1 MTIKLDNEGEEYY
14 SPDGDVAEPIVIP
27 DSQYAED
34 DIDGLFKEG
43 ETQSASLDT
52 EVGIDYLSDKIYVDF
67 ESSIRELYN
76 NEVTA
81 SHIAGRMG
89 DNAHPLIHITI
100 DPIKRYFEIPGFDSL
115 GITPSILKNKLMVF
129 GRSGNINNG
138 GEIGQFGM
146 GFASYKKMFDI
157 IHLTT
162 WARGV
167 GKDGKEFKPYTM
179 LCEKGKTFTRT
190 KSEDIDHYGTKIHGT
205 YREGISADKIIAKVK
220 DCAKHQDVK
229 TWIHLVN
236 DTDQETSGDYECFQ
250 YKDGYHYLMQQKAD
264 RVEQQDRRRAKQVFF
279 RPIKII
285 RDDFEFF
292 AFLGAY
298 ESRWGGIDSES
309 IDSDKCQV
317 RLVGTPIIA
326 ELPYDIVNA
335 VSGYF
340 LNIKDERKYPPTADR
355 DRLSTG
361 SIDSIAE
368 EIKSELYEL
377 YKEYILEDV
386 ADYKTRDN
394 KYVFDSSLWRCVN
407 YVLQNDTTDNILNTL
422 HRSYTTHPD
431 KHLYTIQQMMEHQ
444 TLQEK
449 KGLTHTI
456 VALKGLRGDVMRR
469 LDTVFNKD
477 GQSRRY
483 FRLPSRDNYE
493 RSEER
498 MTILRQLGV
507 VFGEEYIR
515 EHKVKAQ
522 RVSREARARGEV
534 ANVSVRLYTR
544 TGRSEQTGAN
554 TWGWGNYYELF
565 SSHLLSEVNDHA
577 HPFMVRVDTP
587 DWTSAVRHTY
597 RTDFLLLH
605 NRKGFID
612 KIKTKAEVFKE
623 LEDTLFEVNEEQMTL
638 KELMTLQRKDKRTTN
653 KRSVIYC
660 RYDNSEQETRDDMT
674 GGKFTLAELG
684 LNPDE
689 HYLISPVNKP
699 KSVKRLMDLL
709 LWYNHD
715 HLNANGEHILKY
727 VGEDNHKISELMY
740 AELLIEEA
748 DKIEGDK
755 LEKVSALLRMKRICK
770 EAKQMEIYDLCK
782 QAIILH
788 DDNNTNDVMG
798 LVEEALEKNK

>member
-1 MTIKLDNEGEEYY
+1 MTIKLDNDGEKYY
-14 SPDGDVAEPIVIP
+14 SPDGDVATPIVIP
-27 DSQYAED
+27 DSEFADD

-43 ETQSASLDT
+43 ETQKAQLDND
-52 EVGIDYLSDKIYVDF
+52 VGIDYLSDKIYVDF

-76 NEVTA
+76 NEITA
-81 SHIAGRMG
+81 SHIANRMG

-100 DPIKRYFEIPGFDSL
+100 DPIKRYFEISGYDSL

-179 LCEKGKTFTRT
+179 LCEKGKQFTRT
-190 KSEDIDHYGTKIHGT
+190 KAEDIDHYGTKIHGT
-205 YREGISADKIIAKVK
+205 YREGISPDKIIAKVK

-236 DTDQETSGDYECFQ
+236 DTSQETSGDYQCFQ
-250 YKDGYHYLMQQKAD
+250 YKDGYHYLMQMKAD
-264 RVEQQDRRRAKQVFF
+264 KLEKDSRSREEQVFF

-292 AFLGAY
+292 GFLGAY
-298 ESRWGGIDSES
+298 RSRWGGIDTES
-309 IDSDKCQV
+309 IDDDNCQV

-326 ELPYDIVNA
+326 ELPYSITQA

-361 SIDSIAE
+361 SIDNIAE
-368 EIKSELYEL
+368 EIKGEL
-377 YKEYILEDV
+377 YKLYEEYKLSDV
-386 ADYKTRDN
+386 NDYRTRGN
-394 KYVFDSSLWRCVN
+394 KYVYDSGLWRYVN
-407 YVLQNDTTDNILNTL
+407 HVLEDDVSDNIINTL
-422 HRSYTTHPD
+422 NRSYTTHPD
-431 KHLYTIQQMMEHQ
+431 KRLYTIQQMMEHQ
-444 TLQEK
+444 TEQQK
-449 KGLTHTI
+449 KGMEHTI
-456 VALKGLRGDVMRR
+456 VALKGLRGNVMNR
-469 LDTVFNKD
+469 LDTVFQGD
-477 GQSRRY
+477 GKSRRY
-483 FRLPSRDNYE
+483 FRLPTRDNYE
-493 RSEER
+493 RTEER
-498 MTILRQLGV
+498 ITILRQLGI

-515 EHKVKAQ
+515 DHKIKTE
-522 RVSREARARGEV
+522 RISREARARGEV
-534 ANVSVRLYTR
+534 ANVNVRLYTR
-544 TGRSEQTGAN
+544 SGRTEQVGGDS
-554 TWGWGNYYELF
+554 WGWGNYYETF
-565 SSHLLSEVNDHA
+565 SSHLIKDVNANA
-577 HPFMVRVDTP
+577 HQFMIRVETK
-587 DWTSAVRHTY
+587 DWTKAVSHTY

-605 NRKGFID
+605 DRKGFIN

-623 LEDTLFEVNEEQMTL
+623 LEDTLFEVNGKQMTL
-638 KELMTLQRKDKRTTN
+638 KELMGLQRKGKTTN

-660 RYDNSEQETRDDMT
+660 RYDNSEQDTRDEMT

-689 HYLISPVNKP
+689 HYLISPVDRP
-699 KSVKRLMDLL
+699 KNVKRLMDLL
-709 LWYNHD
+709 HWYNSEHTID
-715 HLNANGEHILKY
+715 GEHTLKY
-727 VGEDNHKISELMY
+727 VGEDNHLIAGLLADTLM
-740 AELLIEEA
+740 IEDVES
-748 DKIEGDK
+748 IVGDK

-788 DDNNTNDVMG
+788 DYNNTNDMMG
-798 LVEEALEKNK
+798 LVEEALEKNQ